1 MLINFCLPCFPQL
14 SGENKSC
21 LLPCPSS
28 LILSTLTDSLKY
40 IKIWEMY
47 WVAGNW
53 NHKTNYKAPHKKK
66 KLSLFR
72 MKLSDLSQITS
83 IIISYSHRSRAYCQQ
98 TSLFQLMWI
107 HEKFF
112 FFFSFCSCTCSIW
125 KFLGQGLNQSCS
137 CQSAP
142 QPQQHGV
149 RAASVTYATACGHT
163 RSLTHQ
169 ATMRTPV
176 KDFYDMDLKG
186 ILFIFKIFG
195 FLSF

>member
-112 FFFSFCSCTCSIW
+112 FFF
-125 KFLGQGLNQSCS
+125 LVAA
-137 CQSAP
+137 AP
-142 QPQQHGV
+142 AAYGSSWV
-149 RAASVTYATACGHT
+149 RGWIRAAAA
-163 RSLTHQ
+163 SLLHSHSNMGSELHLWPMPQ
-169 ATMRTPV
+169 LVAIP
-176 KDFYDMDLKG
+176 DP
-186 ILFIFKIFG
+186 
-195 FLSF
+195 